1 MHLPNC
7 HTFPANHHIY
17 SALHHTLYH
26 HPMIVAVFLHL
37 QHTPRPPQLALNS
50 SSPGYSPTRPLQHL
64 AYRRLD
70 IHLLAHAIWHLA
82 IRTSRRHSMIVA
94 VLILN
99 LSSPGY
105 SPTQP
110 PHHLAYR
117 RPEPRIYIHLLAHT
131 IQHLAT
137 RTSRCHSMIVA
148 VLILNF
154 VAWIF
159 TYLTSPA
166 SSPGYSPTSLQ

>member
-7 HTFPANHHIY
+7 HTFPTNHHIY
-17 SALHHTLYH
+17 LALHHTLYH

-82 IRTSRRHSMIVA
+82 IRMSRRHSMIVA

-110 PHHLAYR
+110 PHHLAYC
-117 RPEPRIYIHLLAHT
+117 RPDI
-131 IQHLAT
+131 
-137 RTSRCHSMIVA
+137 
-148 VLILNF
+148 
-154 VAWIF
+154 
-159 TYLTSPA
+159 
-166 SSPGYSPTSLQ
+166 YSPTSPHHSAPCHMYVTSPFYDCGRTYTQLHRLDIHLLDLSSIVTWIFSY

>member
-117 RPEPRIYIHLLAHT
+117 RPDI
-131 IQHLAT
+131 
-137 RTSRCHSMIVA
+137 
-148 VLILNF
+148 
-154 VAWIF
+154 
-159 TYLTSPA
+159 
-166 SSPGYSPTSLQ
+166 YSPTSPHHSAPCHTYVTSPFYDCGRTYTQLRRLDIHLLDLSSIVTWIFSY